1 MLVSDNLASCLISVI
16 NLFLSLVR
24 KSLKNSGDNCNFIS
38 KSFFVFSKSLSPEFS
53 SQSFLSESESG
64 SEVEYTAW
72 INSSL
77 DAKDQPSFP
86 FLPNVLQYSLSFEP

>member
-38 KSFFVFSKSLSPEFS
+38 KSFFVFSKSSAPEFS
-53 SQSFLSESESG
+53 SQSFLSESESE

-72 INSSL
+72 INNSL
-77 DAKDQPSFP
+77 DARDQLSFP
-86 FLPNVLQYSLSFEP
+86 FSPNVLQYSLSFEP